1 MSSPPPAAPTAAAP
15 TPRDLAR
22 AEVRATYEITVGE
35 LTRTVTVAR
44 LAGGSCGTD
53 QRYGLQFGDGPVHV
67 VDASR
72 PVPDVLSM
80 LVADAAWEAG
90 LVDIEDG
97 FEVELLGVRHE
108 AQVVDPRR
116 KALRLADVGGAAAI
130 KTAMPG
136 RVVRTLVAEGDAVA
150 KGQAVVVV
158 EAMKMENELK
168 APREGTVKRLA
179 VSPGDL
185 VEAGTVLVELD

>member
-1 MSSPPPAAPTAAAP
+1 MSSPTPSQPTA
-15 TPRDLAR
+15 RDLAR

-35 LTRTVTVAR
+35 LTRIVTVAR
-44 LAGGSCGTD
+44 LGSGSCRTD
-53 QRYGLQFGDGPVHV
+53 QRYGVQFDDGPVQV

-80 LVADAAWEAG
+80 LVEDAAWEAG

-108 AQVVDPRR
+108 AEVIDPRR
-116 KALRLADVGGAAAI
+116 KALRLADAGGAAAI

-136 RVVRTLVAEGDAVA
+136 RIVRTLVVEGDTVA
-150 KGQAVVVV
+150 KGQPVVVV

-185 VEAGTVLVELD
+185 VEAGTVLVELE